1 MEDPDFKNFVDYLR
15 NERQASEHTIAG
27 YEQDIRLFAENILD
41 WKGGPCDWSGVDVYT
56 ARNHIVSLQQ
66 EKLARSSIQRKMS
79 AMRSFFKF
87 LVREGRVENN
97 PFAGVLSPK
106 KDQLLPKY
114 MSIAEVG
121 RLLDAPRIYWPK
133 ALEYGD
139 AKDAQSA
146 SFAAARDTA
155 LLEVI
160 YSGGLRISEAVG
172 LNLNNIDLINE
183 VVKVRGKGRK
193 ERLCALGPP
202 ATKALRQYLRAR
214 DIRTSNQRPTA
225 PLFVN
230 RFGNRLSPR
239 SFQRFFKSYVQT
251 ADLSPEMT
259 PHKLRHSFA
268 THLLDA
274 GADLRSVQEML
285 GHADLSTTQIYTHV
299 SRERLKQVYNQAHPR
314 AK

>member
-1 MEDPDFKNFVDYLR
+1 MNDPDFKNFVDYLR

-27 YEQDIRLFAENILD
+27 YEQDIRLFAENLLGWNGGSCD
-41 WKGGPCDWSGVDVYT
+41 WKKVDVYT
-56 ARNHIVSLQQ
+56 ARNHIMQLQQ

-79 AMRSFFKF
+79 AMRSFFRF

-106 KDQLLPKY
+106 KEQLLPKY

-121 RLLDAPRIYWPK
+121 RLLDAPHIYWPL
-133 ALEYGD
+133 ALKHGE
-139 AKDAQSA
+139 AKDELSA
-146 SFAAARDTA
+146 NFAAARDTA

-172 LNLNNIDLINE
+172 LDLSSIDLINE
-183 VVKVRGKGRK
+183 VIKVKGKGRK

-202 ATKALRQYLRAR
+202 AVKALRKYLRAR
-214 DIRTSNQRPTA
+214 DVRTANERPNA

-230 RFGNRLSPR
+230 RFGSRLSAR
-239 SFQRFFKSYVQT
+239 SFQRFFKLYVQT

>member
-1 MEDPDFKNFVDYLR
+1 MDDPDLKNFVDYLR

-27 YEQDIRLFAENILD
+27 YEQDIRLFAEENLD
-41 WKGGPCDWSGVDVYT
+41 WKGGPCNWTVVDVYT
-56 ARNHIVSLQQ
+56 ARNHIMQLQQ

-97 PFAGVLSPK
+97 PFSGVLSPK
-106 KDQLLPKY
+106 KEQLLPKY

-121 RLLDAPRIYWPK
+121 RLLDAPKIYWPQ
-133 ALEYGD
+133 ALENGE
-139 AKDAQSA
+139 AKDAESA
-146 SFAAARDTA
+146 SFATSRDTA

-160 YSGGLRISEAVG
+160 YSGGLRISEALG
-172 LNLNNIDLINE
+172 LDLNSIDLINE
-183 VVKVRGKGRK
+183 VIKVKGKGRK

-202 ATKALRQYLRAR
+202 AVKALRQYLRLR
-214 DIRTSNQRPTA
+214 EMRSSNERPNA

-230 RFGNRLSPR
+230 RFGSRLSAR
-239 SFQRFFKSYVQT
+239 SFQRFFKLYVQT
-251 ADLSPEMT
+251 AGLSPEMT

-285 GHADLSTTQIYTHV
+285 GHSDLSTTQIYTHV

-314 AK
+314 AG